1 MRHVADEALRCMR
14 EHSHGVVL
22 RLARTYAQAEASG
35 DDQRGIRGTAATPTS
50 TITHA
55 FPDGPGGWTRLRRA
69 CADREGIISFEGGG
83 KEGAQWP
90 LMLTLPR
97 SGGGQTRRDTLSI
110 KT

>member
-1 MRHVADEALRCMR
+1 M
-14 EHSHGVVL
+14 
-22 RLARTYAQAEASG
+22 
-35 DDQRGIRGTAATPTS
+35 P
-50 TITHA
+50 
-55 FPDGPGGWTRLRRA
+55 LRRA